1 MTATLEHQVAELR
14 RANAELQQRLD
25 EALAQREE
33 SETQKAAMA
42 QIVEAINASRSD
54 PAPVFDT
61 ILEKATGVCDAAFGI
76 MWTLDNDVARVRAMR
91 NVPHRF
97 VEYLMRE
104 PPVIGP
110 DTLFG
115 RAIIDRSLI
124 HIADCAVGEVYQKR
138 APLAVAAVE
147 LGGTR
152 SLMMVPLV
160 KEEAVFGI
168 LAIYRQEV
176 RPFSDR
182 EIALV
187 RNFAGQAVIAIE
199 NARLITETRQALE
212 QQTATAEVLQVINS
226 SPGDLTPVFD
236 AMLEKATRLC
246 EATCGQL
253 ATYDGEFFHFVAVH
267 GSQEF
272 ADFLSKNP
280 SIGPPGS
287 DIGRLI
293 AGEDVVHRTDFGLE
307 ALPATA
313 HARAFA
319 ELAGA
324 KTSFMV
330 ALRKDSLLLG
340 AVTVY
345 RQEARPFTDKQ
356 IALLKNFAAQAV
368 IAIENA
374 RLLTE
379 TREALEQQTATAE
392 VLGVINSSPGNLQP
406 VFEAILE
413 KAHSLCG
420 VAFGSLQLFDGDK
433 FRAVATRNLPAALT
447 DRLREGY
454 SPGQN
459 MPNRRLLAQ

>member
-25 EALAQREE
+25 VALAQREE
-33 SETQKAAMA
+33 SEGQKAAMA
-42 QIVEAINASRSD
+42 EIVEAINASPSD

-212 QQTATAEVLQVINS
+212 QQTATAEVLRLSIPRRAT
-226 SPGDLTPVFD
+226 SPRCS
-236 AMLEKATRLC
+236 TRC
-246 EATCGQL
+246 SKRRPDFARRP
-253 ATYDGEFFHFVAVH
+253 AV
-267 GSQEF
+267 S
-272 ADFLSKNP
+272 
-280 SIGPPGS
+280 
-287 DIGRLI
+287 
-293 AGEDVVHRTDFGLE
+293 
-307 ALPATA
+307 
-313 HARAFA
+313 
-319 ELAGA
+319 
-324 KTSFMV
+324 
-330 ALRKDSLLLG
+330 
-340 AVTVY
+340 
-345 RQEARPFTDKQ
+345 
-356 IALLKNFAAQAV
+356 
-368 IAIENA
+368 
-374 RLLTE
+374 
-379 TREALEQQTATAE
+379 
-392 VLGVINSSPGNLQP
+392 
-406 VFEAILE
+406 
-413 KAHSLCG
+413 
-420 VAFGSLQLFDGDK
+420 
-433 FRAVATRNLPAALT
+433 
-447 DRLREGY
+447 
-454 SPGQN
+454 
-459 MPNRRLLAQ
+459 

>member
-1 MTATLEHQVAELR
+1 
-14 RANAELQQRLD
+14 
-25 EALAQREE
+25 
-33 SETQKAAMA
+33 
-42 QIVEAINASRSD
+42 
-54 PAPVFDT
+54 
-61 ILEKATGVCDAAFGI
+61 
-76 MWTLDNDVARVRAMR
+76 
-91 NVPHRF
+91 
-97 VEYLMRE
+97 
-104 PPVIGP
+104 
-110 DTLFG
+110 
-115 RAIIDRSLI
+115 
-124 HIADCAVGEVYQKR
+124 
-138 APLAVAAVE
+138 
-147 LGGTR
+147 
-152 SLMMVPLV
+152 
-160 KEEAVFGI
+160 
-168 LAIYRQEV
+168 
-176 RPFSDR
+176 
-182 EIALV
+182 
-187 RNFAGQAVIAIE
+187 
-199 NARLITETRQALE
+199 
-212 QQTATAEVLQVINS
+212 
-226 SPGDLTPVFD
+226 
-236 AMLEKATRLC
+236 MLEKATRLC